1 MFYVSARIEIQGF
14 LPDASVGSLSKSLT
28 ADWQITTWS
37 VPPVV
42 YPHVMRLDISIQINS
57 AGPDCKR
64 RLAMCLQDLSAKFAG
79 IIFGLTNGL
88 SGIVESL
95 SIYGTGLIL
104 DSHHSWPLVFEIVA
118 SVSIAGGVFYILF
131 ASSKQQS
138 W

>member
-1 MFYVSARIEIQGF
+1 MLV
-14 LPDASVGSLSKSLT
+14 
-28 ADWQITTWS
+28 
-37 VPPVV
+37 
-42 YPHVMRLDISIQINS
+42 
-57 AGPDCKR
+57 
-64 RLAMCLQDLSAKFAG
+64 QDLSAKFAG

-118 SVSIAGGVFYILF
+118 SVSIAGGIFYILF
-131 ASSKQQS
+131 ASSKPQS